1 MKYEINTDFETKVR
15 VVTAAFNNARQQDPF
30 VSEMT
35 AEMIQA
41 HARYIAQQAWHVF
54 CELDGNLNAML
65 AHVHG
70 QRGITI
76 YNKSSYREYDV
87 EDWNEFLANCQPLDP
102 MSWSKLGFAKGCL
115 EYIFAE
121 HYNIWRIDKY
131 ALYQK
136 LTDYLNGEI
145 ELPEF
150 LTTPASRLNALV
162 AMLES

>member
-1 MKYEINTDFETKVR
+1 MQIVA
-15 VVTAAFNNARQQDPF
+15 AAFNNARQQDPF

-35 AEMIQA
+35 DEMIKA
-41 HARYIAQQAWHVF
+41 HANYIAQQAWHVF

-87 EDWNEFLANCQPLDP
+87 EDWNEFLANCQPSDP
-102 MSWSKLGFAKGCL
+102 MTWSQLGFAKGCL

-121 HYNIWRIDKY
+121 HYAAWTSARY
-131 ALYQK
+131 ALYQIIN
-136 LTDYLNGEI
+136 DYLNQKIVLSET
-145 ELPEF
+145 
-150 LTTPASRLNALV
+150 LTTPAARVDALV